1 MLQLSIRILL
11 QRLTGCWKKPHA
23 VEKSPPFQKCLAE
36 PYLWL
41 TQLLCQLLDFL
52 GKSKGSWIQVV
63 RKPQLEEI
71 CLTLQ
76 AVNHQKS
83 QSHQGNHSNPHLG
96 NATAW
101 LHPTLM
107 LPFHVW
113 RLQQKPL
120 LLFEHDYNL
129 QTAIS
134 GAIPGSQMHWSKSVK
149 SCCEQSRSPRRR
161 PWIHRK
167 CRISC
172 ITSLYLGNVMSL
184 SGYLCQKL
192 TMQTLHSQRFRS
204 LPDWYLAVESETTT
218 SICSEEWCTGVVLA
232 VTSKPICLKSS
243 TQAATGQLL
252 FQLICS

>member
-1 MLQLSIRILL
+1 MSCRAISMADP
-11 QRLTGCWKKPHA
+11 TPSSTA
-23 VEKSPPFQKCLAE
+23 
-36 PYLWL
+36 WL
-41 TQLLCQLLDFL
+41 IDFL
-52 GKSKGSWIQVV
+52 GKSKGCWIQVV

-83 QSHQGNHSNPHLG
+83 ESHQGNHSNPHFG

-101 LHPTLM
+101 LHATLM
-107 LPFHVW
+107 LPFRVW
-113 RLQQKPL
+113 RLRQKPL

-149 SCCEQSRSPRRR
+149 SCCERSRSPRFR
-161 PWIHRK
+161 PWIHRNS
-167 CRISC
+167 RISC
-172 ITSLYLGNVMSL
+172 RTSITSLYLGNVMSL
-184 SGYLCQKL
+184 TGYLCQKL

-204 LPDWYLAVESETTT
+204 LPDWYLAAESETTT
-218 SICSEEWCTGVVLA
+218 SICSREWCTGVVLA
-232 VTSKPICLKSS
+232 VTPKPICLKSS

-252 FQLICS
+252 FQPIWALKQLWTAFSFSLAQTATPSCT